1 MSFKIKGMDKFE
13 REIKQLSKNAQAVS
27 GTHKYSFDEIFSEKF
42 MCENSNF
49 SSIEDFLKSSPEN
62 ISTAEELEKADETIL
77 DTFVSNQTRFSSW
90 KEMLTEA
97 QKALLISRLGF

>member
-77 DTFVSNQTRFSSW
+77 DTFVSNQTKFSSW
-90 KEMLTEA
+90 KEMLAEA
-97 QKALLISRLGF
+97 QKVLLISRLGF

>member
-77 DTFVSNQTRFSSW
+77 DTFVSNQTKFSSW
-90 KEMLTEA
+90 EEMLAEA

>member
-1 MSFKIKGMDKFE
+1 MSFKIKGMDGFE
-13 REIKQLSKNAQAVS
+13 KNLKQLSKNAQAVS

-42 MCENSNF
+42 MRENSNF
-49 SSIEDFLKSSPEN
+49 TSIEDFLKSSPEN
-62 ISTAEELEKADETIL
+62 ISTAEELEKADETTL
-77 DTFVSNQTRFSSW
+77 DTFVSNQTKFSSW

>member
-77 DTFVSNQTRFSSW
+77 DIFVSNQTKFSSW
-90 KEMLTEA
+90 KEMLAEA
-97 QKALLISRLGF
+97 QKALLISHLGF

>member
-1 MSFKIKGMDKFE
+1 MDKFE

-77 DTFVSNQTRFSSW
+77 DIFVSNQTKFSSW
-90 KEMLTEA
+90 KEMLAEA

>member
-77 DTFVSNQTRFSSW
+77 DIFVSNQTKFSSW
-90 KEMLTEA
+90 KEMMSA
-97 QKALLISRLGF
+97 AAKILIMKKLGF

>member
-77 DTFVSNQTRFSSW
+77 DIFVSNQTKFSSW
-90 KEMLTEA
+90 KEMLAEA

>member
-42 MCENSNF
+42 MRENSNF

-77 DTFVSNQTRFSSW
+77 DTFVLNQTKFSSW
-90 KEMLTEA
+90 KEMLAEA
-97 QKALLISRLGF
+97 QKALLISHLGF

>member
-1 MSFKIKGMDKFE
+1 MDKFE

-42 MCENSNF
+42 MRENSNF

-77 DTFVSNQTRFSSW
+77 DTFVSNQTKFSSW
-90 KEMLTEA
+90 KEMLAEA
-97 QKALLISRLGF
+97 QKALLISHLGL